1 MLRDLTDVHGN
12 IKKGTPDPKS
22 EAGVAFLKIKAVY
35 GKVDRFEAL
44 CRQTTVTR
52 WLDKVKTI
60 SHSEVSDRQSERL
73 NLHCIDLAQLFPK
86 QTPEI
91 CNLRQAD

>member
-1 MLRDLTDVHGN
+1 MELKLLLRDLTDVHGN

-60 SHSEVSDRQSERL
+60 SHSEVSGRQSKRRYL
-73 NLHCIDLAQLFPK
+73 CTA
-86 QTPEI
+86 
-91 CNLRQAD
+91 